1 MTRGLTIIVLGMG
14 LGACGQT
21 AALKPLAGQSLPVRP
36 LTARTTPTVDDL
48 LALPPQAVPRRV
60 DELLTRNQPRKAER
74 FDLPPA
80 DGAEPPAD
88 AAAPHVEG
96 KSTGKAPAT
105 TGPDNAK
112 EPR

>member
-1 MTRGLTIIVLGMG
+1 MTRTLNIALLVLG

-21 AALKPLAGQSLPVRP
+21 APLKSLPGQSMPVKPLM
-36 LTARTTPTVDDL
+36 ARATPGVDDL

-60 DELLTRNQPRKAER
+60 DELLTRNQPRRADR

-80 DGAEPPAD
+80 DGAEPP
-88 AAAPHVEG
+88 VEG
-96 KSTGKAPAT
+96 PSTTQAPAT
-105 TGPDNAK
+105 TGPDNYE